1 MKCFVTGATGFVGSH
16 VVRMLVESKIPTAVL
31 VRSKA
36 SCHKL
41 VPLLSDVE
49 VFCGDMHDES
59 VLSGALQGFLPDTI
73 LHLGWTGV
81 ASGNRNETLQL
92 CNLQTSIKLVQL
104 AKNLGVSTIVAL
116 GSQAEY
122 GPKESAIDE
131 HSACAPITL
140 YGAVKLAS
148 STIGIQ
154 LCKLNE
160 IRFVWLRLFSCFGPG
175 DHSGAMIPSLI
186 ATLLA
191 GEKPSLTSARQN
203 WDYLYV
209 EDAARAV
216 IHSALDS
223 KLEGIFNLGSGNAV
237 ELRQIIE
244 CIRDQID
251 SSLPLGFGEME
262 QNRDAPKHL
271 EANIGK
277 LVASGWK
284 PDTSLLEGI
293 KTTIEWVKKE
303 VKQ

>member
-1 MKCFVTGATGFVGSH
+1 MKCFVTGANGFVGSH
-16 VVRMLVESKIPTAVL
+16 VVRMLVESRIPTAVL
-31 VRSKA
+31 VRNSA
-36 SCHKL
+36 SCRNL
-41 VPLLSDVE
+41 VHLLSDVE

-59 VLSGALQGFLPDTI
+59 VLSGALQAFRPDTI

-104 AKNLGVSTIVAL
+104 AKNFGVGTIVAL

-122 GPKESAIDE
+122 GPKESAMDE
-131 HSACAPITL
+131 HAACAPNTL
-140 YGAVKLAS
+140 YGAAKLAS

-154 LCKLNE
+154 LCKLNK

-209 EDAARAV
+209 DDAARAV
-216 IHSALDS
+216 IHSAVNS
-223 KLEGIFNLGSGNAV
+223 NLEGIFNLGSGNAV

-251 SSLPLGFGEME
+251 SSLPLGFGEIA
-262 QNRDAPKHL
+262 QNPDAPKHL

-284 PDTSLLEGI
+284 PETSLLEGI
-293 KTTIEWVKKE
+293 KTTIDWVKKE
-303 VKQ
+303 VSQ

>member
-1 MKCFVTGATGFVGSH
+1 MKYFVTGANGFVGSH
-16 VVRMLVESKIPTAVL
+16 VVRMLVESRLPTAVL
-31 VRSKA
+31 VRNDA
-36 SCHKL
+36 SCRKL
-41 VPLLSDVE
+41 GNLLPDVE

-59 VLSGALQGFLPDTI
+59 ILSGALQAFRPDTI
-73 LHLGWTGV
+73 LHLGWSGV

-92 CNLQTSIKLVQL
+92 CNLQTSIKLYQL
-104 AKNLGVSTIVAL
+104 AKNFGISTIVAL

-122 GPKESAIDE
+122 GPKESDIDE
-131 HSACAPITL
+131 HSECAPTTL
-140 YGAVKLAS
+140 YGAAKLAS
-148 STIGIQ
+148 STIGMQ
-154 LCKLNE
+154 LCKLNK

-216 IHSALDS
+216 IHSAMES
-223 KLEGIFNLGSGNAV
+223 KLEGIFNLGSGKAV
-237 ELRQIIE
+237 ELRKIIE

-251 SSLPLGFGEME
+251 SSLPLGFGDIE
-262 QNRDAPKHL
+262 QNPEAPKHL
-271 EANIGK
+271 EANISK
-277 LVASGWK
+277 LLASGWK

-293 KTTIEWVKKE
+293 KSTIEWVKKE
-303 VKQ
+303 VK

>member
-16 VVRMLVESKIPTAVL
+16 VVRMLVESRIPTAVL
-31 VRSKA
+31 VRNNA
-36 SCHKL
+36 SCRKL
-41 VPLLSDVE
+41 VHLLSDVQ

-59 VLSGALQGFLPDTI
+59 VLSAALQCFRPDTI

-81 ASGNRNETLQL
+81 AAGNRNETLQL

-122 GPKESAIDE
+122 GPKEIAMDE
-131 HSACAPITL
+131 HAACAPNTL
-140 YGAVKLAS
+140 YGAAKLAS

-154 LCKLNE
+154 LCKLNN

-191 GEKPSLTSARQN
+191 GEKPSLTSARQK

-209 EDAARAV
+209 DDAAKAV
-216 IHSALDS
+216 IHSAVNS
-223 KLEGIFNLGSGNAV
+223 NLEGIFNLGSGNAV

-251 SSLPLGFGEME
+251 SSLPLGFGEIA
-262 QNRDAPKHL
+262 QNQDAPKHL

-284 PDTSLLEGI
+284 PETSLLEGI
-293 KTTIEWVKKE
+293 KTTIDWVKKE
-303 VKQ
+303 VSQ

>member
-1 MKCFVTGATGFVGSH
+1 
-16 VVRMLVESKIPTAVL
+16 MLVESKIPTAVL
-31 VRSKA
+31 VRSNA
-36 SCHKL
+36 SCRKL
-41 VPLLSDVE
+41 VQLLSQVE

-59 VLSGALQGFLPDTI
+59 VLAGALQDFRPDTI

-81 ASGNRNETLQL
+81 ASGNRNETSQL
-92 CNLQTSIKLVQL
+92 SNLQTSIKLIQL

-122 GPKESAIDE
+122 GPKEIAIDE
-131 HSACAPITL
+131 QSACAPTTM

-209 EDAARAV
+209 DDAARAV
-216 IHSALDS
+216 IHSAVNSELQ
-223 KLEGIFNLGSGNAV
+223 GIFNLGSGNAV

-262 QNRDAPKHL
+262 QNPDAPKHL

>member
-1 MKCFVTGATGFVGSH
+1 
-16 VVRMLVESKIPTAVL
+16 MLVESKIPTAVL
-31 VRSKA
+31 VRSNA
-36 SCHKL
+36 SCRKL
-41 VPLLSDVE
+41 VQLLSQVE

-59 VLSGALQGFLPDTI
+59 VLAGALQNFRPDTI

-81 ASGNRNETLQL
+81 ASGNRNETSQL
-92 CNLQTSIKLVQL
+92 SNLQTSIKLIQL

-122 GPKESAIDE
+122 GPKEIAIDE
-131 HSACAPITL
+131 QSACAPTTM

-209 EDAARAV
+209 DDAARAV
-216 IHSALDS
+216 IHSAVNSELQ
-223 KLEGIFNLGSGNAV
+223 GIFNLGSGNAV

-262 QNRDAPKHL
+262 QNPDAPKHL